1 MSARYEAADRR
12 REGRPSRRRAIVAT
26 ILSLTAAAAAAASVP
41 DRLRLIAQIEIAIV
55 GAIAV
60 MMATGALRRAAPP
73 PPPSPLDRVPSA
85 NTKADTA
92 LPLDLVRIARR
103 LAAAEASAADA
114 RRHLGPLVSEVAAD
128 RLRGHA
134 HTRVDQDS
142 VYAHLPRPVPPE
154 LTLVLDPALAGLDT
168 RQMPGLD
175 ARGSDALVRALEDL

>member
-1 MSARYEAADRR
+1 LSVRDDAVDRR
-12 REGRPSRRRAIVAT
+12 REGTRSRRRAIVAA
-26 ILSLTAAAAAAASVP
+26 ISSLTAAAATAASVP

-60 MMATGALRRAAPP
+60 MIATGELRRAAPL
-73 PPPSPLDRVPSA
+73 PPPSPLDRRPSA
-85 NTKADTA
+85 HAATDTA
-92 LPLDLVRIARR
+92 LPLDLVRISRR

-128 RLRGHA
+128 RLRGHS
-134 HTRVDQDS
+134 HTRVDHDS
-142 VYAHLPRPVPPE
+142 VYAQLPRPVPPE